1 MHDVVLLQKDEIDD
15 LVLCV
20 LELYK
25 KRRTL
30 PQKRIKTPLTAESSS
45 TSWPP
50 TGGRCMRLS

>member
-30 PQKRIKTPLTAESSS
+30 P
-45 TSWPP
+45 
-50 TGGRCMRLS
+50 